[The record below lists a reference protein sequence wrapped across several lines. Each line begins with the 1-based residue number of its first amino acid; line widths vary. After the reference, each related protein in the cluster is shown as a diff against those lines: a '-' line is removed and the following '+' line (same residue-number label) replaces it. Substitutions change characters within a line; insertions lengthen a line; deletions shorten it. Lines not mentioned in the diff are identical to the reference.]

1 MVFLIIGCGY
11 KKIQNSNIYCEK
23 IYFECTRKTQLIIF
37 RTSKGNLEV
46 ELYGGR
52 NPITVS
58 NFVANI
64 KKDIYK
70 NIKFYKIVNYPQIKL
85 IHSGVYSKSFIYN
98 KENQNLNQIS
108 PSIPLEIKMGKESE
122 PRYNYEV
129 NDPSEILNLE
139 SIFENGSLAMVKSG
153 KSNSSS
159 TEFFFVTN
167 SFPELDGRYSVFGK
181 VVKGIEILNKVST
194 EDLIYEVAISN

>member
-1 MVFLIIGCGY
+1 MIGCAY
-11 KKIQNSNIYCEK
+11 KKTQSSKIYCEK
-23 IYFECTRKTQLIIF
+23 LYFECIRKTQLIIF
-37 RTSKGNLEV
+37 RTSKGDMEV
-46 ELYGGR
+46 ELYGEN

-58 NFVANI
+58 NFVENI

-70 NIKFYKIVNYPQIKL
+70 DIKFYKIVNYPQIQL

-108 PSIPLEIKMGKESE
+108 LSIPLEIKISKESE

-129 NDPSEILNLE
+129 NDPSEIFNLE
-139 SIFENGSLAMVKSG
+139 TIFENGSLAMVKSG